1 MFLCFESPNFLA
13 KPPVDRAAGAPVVG
27 PWHTMRQEA
36 AVNPRCLTSWCRCR
50 FADVK
55 IWRFDDDDDDG
66 DDGDD
71 DDDGFLASSYQQVGI

>member
-1 MFLCFESPNFLA
+1 M
-13 KPPVDRAAGAPVVG
+13 
-27 PWHTMRQEA
+27 
-36 AVNPRCLTSWCRCR
+36 SWCRCR

-71 DDDGFLASSYQQVGI
+71 DDDDDGFLASSYQQVGI